1 MRCSLW
7 IWPPLHCAMCQM
19 HWLTSQSTCTWR
31 VQRSKAQWQ
40 RQEIALHNQSWHQN
54 PQLMT
59 CLSPPPPP
67 GHGQLTRPK
76 TPWRVCHPIP
86 AREFWHY
93 WIWSYPVCAMSCQ
106 FMEGAIT
113 RTSPS
118 LECSHSAWKQETDKE
133 RFTYIYTRRVLKYA
147 FAYDKICSFWVTLFG
162 WQDIKIQL
170 VSNWHAGIKK
180 VYRKLHMV
188 VCVHFMQLGGGG

>member
-19 HWLTSQSTCTWR
+19 HWLTSQSTCTRR

-133 RFTYIYTRRVLKYA
+133 RFTYIYIREEFWNMHLLMTKFAHSGWRCLADRTLKSSWYLTGMQVLKRY
-147 FAYDKICSFWVTLFG
+147 KGSCTW
-162 WQDIKIQL
+162 
-170 VSNWHAGIKK
+170 
-180 VYRKLHMV
+180 
-188 VCVHFMQLGGGG
+188 